1 MLASLQ
7 ELNLGREI
15 YAVEDK
21 SLEWVEKQYSS
32 KLSNDEETEIALT
45 W

>member
-7 ELNLGREI
+7 ELNLGKEI
-15 YAVEDK
+15 YGVADK

-32 KLSNDEETEIALT
+32 
-45 W
+45 